1 MARERMVTRAII
13 GTEVTA
19 LCFYNGENTCKEVTT
34 LLAGVFKNADKLE
47 KKLKSVLDDSE
58 KTFVKVIS
66 KTEKATLYGMTEDD
80 FIKNAVV
87 LDPETRRRLE
97 VVEAEAETETT
108 EQ

>member
-19 LCFYNGENTCKEVTT
+19 LCFFGAENTCKEVTT
-34 LLAGVFKNADKLE
+34 LLAGVYKNEDKLA

-58 KTFVKVIS
+58 KTFVKVVTS
-66 KTEKATLYGMTEDD
+66 TEKSTLYGMTEDD
-80 FIKNAVV
+80 FINNAVV

-97 VVEAEAETETT
+97 TEVEATETEAE
-108 EQ
+108 